1 MIGMGNGSSKRI
13 TALLLCLPLAACA
26 AGGALPGEQPAP
38 DAGAAPVLRSSA
50 NAGGARGGATPAAA
64 RADVEPADE
73 VPDALTQARTDCWMM
88 VEKKREL
95 RGIDQRIAFIDKCV
109 AGQMK
114 SKPTP

>member
-1 MIGMGNGSSKRI
+1 MGNGSPRRV
-13 TALLLCLPLAACA
+13 APLLLLCLPLAACA

-38 DAGAAPVLRSSA
+38 DAAAAPVLRSSGSS
-50 NAGGARGGATPAAA
+50 GGARGGATTAAA
-64 RADVEPADE
+64 RADSEPADA
-73 VPDALTQARTDCWMM
+73 PADALTQARVDCWMM
-88 VEKKREL
+88 VVHKKEL